1 MRADTPHDLGRAIAQ
16 DAELGAGRVILGQ
29 LADAIEQRGA
39 GRIVKVF
46 RRNAARRTRQPV
58 DQVALERARPR
69 IAGGLL
75 AGYFFLMAKPKGPP
89 FGIERAEL
97 DALLT
102 PHFELVEDLPVTDSL
117 PVFEGNERW
126 LTWRRR

>member
-1 MRADTPHDLGRAIAQ
+1 CARPPAMRADYAARM
-16 DAELGAGRVILGQ
+16 AELLP
-29 LADAIEQRGA
+29 AD
-39 GRIVKVF
+39 
-46 RRNAARRTRQPV
+46 
-58 DQVALERARPR
+58 
-69 IAGGLL
+69 GLL